1 MSDKV
6 LKVSVISSQVNFVK
20 IRTIEEFEDCF
31 NYCDSVVNFKNK
43 RGIRNVN
50 VFIPLESVLYFSET
64 RKRVFSDGEFE
75 YFYIA
80 LRDRINLSTQSN
92 SSSYE
97 RVFVVEGD
105 SERIV
110 PILLNENIEK

>member
-6 LKVSVISSQVNFVK
+6 LKVSVISPGNVN
-20 IRTIEEFEDCF
+20 TIESFEAGF
-31 NYCDSVVNFKNK
+31 KYYDSVVSFKNQ

>member
-6 LKVSVISSQVNFVK
+6 LKVSVISPGNINTKES
-20 IRTIEEFEDCF
+20 FEAGF
-31 NYCDSVVNFKNK
+31 KYYDSVVRFKNK
-43 RGIRNVN
+43 RNICIVN

-64 RKRVFSDGEFE
+64 RKHVFSDGEFE

-80 LRDRINLSTQSN
+80 LRDRINLATQSN

>member
-64 RKRVFSDGEFE
+64 RKHVFSDGEFE

-80 LRDRINLSTQSN
+80 LRDRINLATQSN

>member
-6 LKVSVISSQVNFVK
+6 LKVSVISPGNVN
-20 IRTIEEFEDCF
+20 TIESFEAGF
-31 NYCDSVVNFKNK
+31 KYYDSVVSFKNK

-92 SSSYE
+92 L

>member
-6 LKVSVISSQVNFVK
+6 LKVSVISQVNIVK

-31 NYCDSVVNFKNK
+31 NYCDSVVSFKNQ

>member
-6 LKVSVISSQVNFVK
+6 LKVSVISPVNVHTK
-20 IRTIEEFEDCF
+20 ESFEAGF
-31 NYCDSVVNFKNK
+31 EYYDSVVSFKNK

-64 RKRVFSDGEFE
+64 RKHVFSDGEFE

-80 LRDRINLSTQSN
+80 LRDRINLSTPSN
-92 SSSYE
+92 SISCE

>member
-6 LKVSVISSQVNFVK
+6 LKVSVISPGNVN
-20 IRTIEEFEDCF
+20 TIESFEAGF
-31 NYCDSVVNFKNK
+31 KYCDSVVSFKNK

-64 RKRVFSDGEFE
+64 RKHVFSDGEFE

>member
-6 LKVSVISSQVNFVK
+6 LKVSVISQVNNIVK

-31 NYCDSVVNFKNK
+31 NYCDSVVSFKNK

>member
-6 LKVSVISSQVNFVK
+6 LKVSVISLGN
-20 IRTIEEFEDCF
+20 INTIESFEAGF
-31 NYCDSVVNFKNK
+31 KYYDSVVSFKNK

-64 RKRVFSDGEFE
+64 RKRVFNDGEFE

>member
-6 LKVSVISSQVNFVK
+6 LKVSVISQKGNINTKESF
-20 IRTIEEFEDCF
+20 EAEFK
-31 NYCDSVVNFKNK
+31 YYDSVVSFKNK

-64 RKRVFSDGEFE
+64 RKHVFSDGEFE

-80 LRDRINLSTQSN
+80 LRDRINLATQSN

>member
-6 LKVSVISSQVNFVK
+6 LKVSVISTQVNFVK
-20 IRTIEEFEDCF
+20 IRTIEEFENCF

-92 SSSYE
+92 TSSYE

-110 PILLNENIEK
+110 SILLNENIEK

>member
-6 LKVSVISSQVNFVK
+6 LKVSVISPVNVK
-20 IRTIEEFEDCF
+20 TIESFEDEF
-31 NYCDSVVNFKNK
+31 NYYNSVVSFKNK
-43 RGIRNVN
+43 RGIRN

-64 RKRVFSDGEFE
+64 RKHVFSDGEFE

>member
-6 LKVSVISSQVNFVK
+6 LKVSVISQGNIVK

-31 NYCDSVVNFKNK
+31 NYCGSVVNFKNK

-80 LRDRINLSTQSN
+80 LRDRINN

>member
-6 LKVSVISSQVNFVK
+6 LKVSVISQGNIVK

-80 LRDRINLSTQSN
+80 LRDRINHSTQSN

>member
-6 LKVSVISSQVNFVK
+6 LKVSVISPVNVDTK
-20 IRTIEEFEDCF
+20 ESFEAGF
-31 NYCDSVVNFKNK
+31 KYYDSVVSFKNK

-64 RKRVFSDGEFE
+64 RKHVFSDGEFE

-80 LRDRINLSTQSN
+80 LRDRIKQSN

>member
-6 LKVSVISSQVNFVK
+6 LKVSVISPGNINTKES
-20 IRTIEEFEDCF
+20 FEAGF
-31 NYCDSVVNFKNK
+31 KYYDSVVSFKNK
-43 RGIRNVN
+43 RNIRNVN

-64 RKRVFSDGEFE
+64 RKHVFSDGEFE

-80 LRDRINLSTQSN
+80 LRDRINLSTPSN
-92 SSSYE
+92 SISCE

>member
-6 LKVSVISSQVNFVK
+6 LKVSVISPGNINTKES
-20 IRTIEEFEDCF
+20 FEAGF
-31 NYCDSVVNFKNK
+31 KYHDSVVSFKNK
-43 RGIRNVN
+43 RNIRNVN

-64 RKRVFSDGEFE
+64 RKHVFSDGEFE

>member
-6 LKVSVISSQVNFVK
+6 LKVSVISLGNIVK
-20 IRTIEEFEDCF
+20 TIEEIEDYF
-31 NYCDSVVNFKNK
+31 NYCGSVVSFKNQ

-64 RKRVFSDGEFE
+64 RKRVFSDGVFE

>member
-6 LKVSVISSQVNFVK
+6 LKVSVISTQVNFVK
-20 IRTIEEFEDCF
+20 IRTIEEFENCF

>member
-6 LKVSVISSQVNFVK
+6 LKVSVISQVNIVK
-20 IRTIEEFEDCF
+20 IRTIEEFENCF
-31 NYCDSVVNFKNK
+31 NYCDSVVSFKNK

-92 SSSYE
+92 SSSYK

>member
-6 LKVSVISSQVNFVK
+6 LKVSVISQGNIVK

>member
-6 LKVSVISSQVNFVK
+6 LKVSVISPVNFN
-20 IRTIEEFEDCF
+20 TIESFEAKF
-31 NYCDSVVNFKNK
+31 NYYNSVVSFKNK

-64 RKRVFSDGEFE
+64 RKHVFSDGEFE

-80 LRDRINLSTQSN
+80 LRDRINSN

>member
-6 LKVSVISSQVNFVK
+6 LKVSVISPGN
-20 IRTIEEFEDCF
+20 INTIESFEAVF
-31 NYCDSVVNFKNK
+31 KHYNSVVSFKNK

-64 RKRVFSDGEFE
+64 RKHVFSDGEFE

>member
-6 LKVSVISSQVNFVK
+6 LKVSVISQGNIVK

-64 RKRVFSDGEFE
+64 RKHVFSDGEFE

>member
-6 LKVSVISSQVNFVK
+6 LKVSVISPGN
-20 IRTIEEFEDCF
+20 INTIESFEAGF
-31 NYCDSVVNFKNK
+31 KYYDSVVSFKNK

-80 LRDRINLSTQSN
+80 LRDRINLSTQS
-92 SSSYE
+92 SSYE

>member
-6 LKVSVISSQVNFVK
+6 LKVSVISPGN
-20 IRTIEEFEDCF
+20 INTIESFEAVF
-31 NYCDSVVNFKNK
+31 KYYDSVVSFKNK

-80 LRDRINLSTQSN
+80 LKNLSTQSN

-97 RVFVVEGD
+97 RVFVVEGN

>member
-31 NYCDSVVNFKNK
+31 KHCDSVVNFKNK

-92 SSSYE
+92 TSSYE

>member
-6 LKVSVISSQVNFVK
+6 LKVSVISPGNVN
-20 IRTIEEFEDCF
+20 TIESFEAWF
-31 NYCDSVVNFKNK
+31 NYYDSVVNFKNK

-92 SSSYE
+92 TSSYE

>member
-64 RKRVFSDGEFE
+64 RKHVFSDGEFE

>member
-6 LKVSVISSQVNFVK
+6 LKVSVISPGNVN
-20 IRTIEEFEDCF
+20 TIESFEAVF
-31 NYCDSVVNFKNK
+31 KYYDSVVSFKNK

-80 LRDRINLSTQSN
+80 LRDRINKN

-97 RVFVVEGD
+97 RVFVVEGN

>member
-6 LKVSVISSQVNFVK
+6 LKVSVISQGNIVK

-64 RKRVFSDGEFE
+64 RKHVFSDGEFK

>member
-64 RKRVFSDGEFE
+64 RKRVFSDGVFE
-75 YFYIA
+75 YFYLA
-80 LRDRINLSTQSN
+80 LRDRINLSTQST

>member
-6 LKVSVISSQVNFVK
+6 LKVSVISQVNNIVK

-31 NYCDSVVNFKNK
+31 NYCDSVVSFKNK

-64 RKRVFSDGEFE
+64 RKHVFSDGEFE

>member
-6 LKVSVISSQVNFVK
+6 LKVSVISLGNIVK

-31 NYCDSVVNFKNK
+31 NYCGSVVSFKNQ

-80 LRDRINLSTQSN
+80 LRDRINLSTQSS

>member
-6 LKVSVISSQVNFVK
+6 LKVSVISQGNIVK

-64 RKRVFSDGEFE
+64 RKRVFSDGVFE